1 MKNKNILNTSAQ
13 VARLITLLF
22 CYFVALSTTAQTTE
36 LTTQEAK
43 TLYKNITMKH
53 VSVHDPS
60 IVYDESADYYY
71 IIGSHRGLARTRD
84 LQNWTSLTEKFG
96 VVRADGS
103 VETITYSESN
113 KKNIERVF
121 RTNQTKQVTKGGETI
136 AFGNYDAVAWA
147 CALPDAD
154 GNEWGLD
161 GVMWAPDII
170 WNPHMQ
176 KWCQYMGI
184 NGFNGNSVIV
194 LMTASQIEGPWI
206 YEGPVAYSGFR
217 TKTDARVSWKLTD
230 LELVIGEQSTLPER
244 YNKPTNNNGVN
255 WGDWW
260 PNNIDPSVFFD
271 EQGELWLI
279 YGSWSGGIWM
289 LKLNKENGLRDYDVT
304 YATDYSASTKAMT
317 SDAYFGKRVAGG
329 CYVSGEGPYVEHIGQ
344 YYYLFVSYGGFAPD
358 GGYQMR
364 VFRSE
369 NPDGPY
375 VDCRNQPATYTS
387 WQVNF
392 GPNTSNRGQL
402 LMSSYNQWGFQTIGE
417 CAQGHNSAIAA
428 KDGRNYLVYHT
439 KFNDGTYGH
448 LVRVHQLFVNEKG
461 WLVAA
466 PFEYNGETQTDEQ
479 NASQQLY
486 QASEIPGKWQLL
498 VHKYGLNH
506 EKMEEVL
513 PVEIELSGD
522 GTISGGAK
530 GKWELVDG
538 TTYIHLTIG
547 GINYFGVLTEQ
558 QMEPTSIKALCF
570 TALSSTGVPVW
581 GYKIRE
587 KYQLARQLNT
597 QTVPV
602 ANGRR
607 ISSNTDLYGIDVLTN
622 VNLEWT
628 SSEPAIISNEGLYDP
643 TGLTENTPVE
653 LTVKEWAGD
662 YYWTQTYR
670 VSALKDSIPDVDYK
684 SGMLAYYNFDDE
696 PIENKLNTTETA
708 TLRRSGT
715 TVKKPVLE
723 THRMRN
729 GQVLHQFAAA
739 ENNRA
744 SYAEMPNPLLNADLS
759 QGATIA
765 FWVHPNDDDLW
776 NTIFAF
782 YDSSIRQRLWMTPNA
797 YVGWSSLTDN
807 IDINYPDRKTNYLTP
822 KEWNHV
828 VLTISPSAGISIYVN
843 GSLKAT
849 TSYTY
854 QGTVDGVEIT
864 RKAQVDFNLLTDLM
878 ATSEKFYLGY
888 GTTRTSADMLF
899 DDLMIFNRVLTSR
912 EVRGLNLLADRV
924 YDFAADLTSGVDI
937 TTTTSS
943 GESLGAESIYDLSGR
958 KIANGKSFNRKYP
971 KGIYIVNGRKVVV
984 K

>member
-1 MKNKNILNTSAQ
+1 MKNKKNLRALAQ
-13 VARLITLLF
+13 VAR
-22 CYFVALSTTAQTTE
+22 FVAVLLCSLAALPSHAQTTE

-43 TLYKNITMKH
+43 TLYKNITMHH

-60 IVYDESADYYY
+60 VVYDEAADYYY

-96 VVRADGS
+96 VVRTNGT

-113 KKNIERVF
+113 KKNIERAF
-121 RTNQTKQVTKGGETI
+121 RTNQTKQITKDGKTI
-136 AFGNYDAVAWA
+136 DFGNFDAVAWA
-147 CALPDAD
+147 CALPDGD

-170 WNPHMQ
+170 WNPVMQ

-184 NGFNGNSVIV
+184 NGYNGNSVIV
-194 LMTASQIEGPWI
+194 LMTADQIEGPWI
-206 YEGPVAYSGFR
+206 YQGPVAYSGFR
-217 TKTDARVSWKLTD
+217 TKTDDRVSWKLTD

-244 YNKPTNNNGVN
+244 YNKPTNDNGVN

-402 LMSSYNQWGFQTIGE
+402 LMSSYNQWGFQTVGE

-513 PVEIELSGD
+513 PVEIELSDD

-558 QMEPTSIKALCF
+558 QMEPTNIKALCF
-570 TALSSTGVPVW
+570 TALNASGVPVW

-587 KYQLARQLNT
+587 KYQLARQVNT
-597 QTVPV
+597 QTIPV
-602 ANGRR
+602 AGTRR
-607 ISSNTDLYGIDVLTN
+607 VSGSIDLYN
-622 VNLEWT
+622 VPLLPGVDLQWT
-628 SSEPAIISNEGLYDP
+628 SSEPDIISSEGRYNP
-643 TGLTENTPVE
+643 AGLTENADVQ
-653 LTVKEWAGD
+653 LTALETCGD
-662 YYWTQTYR
+662 YYWKQAYN
-670 VSALKDSIPDVDYK
+670 VVAQKDTIPAVDYK
-684 SGMLAYYNFDDE
+684 SGMLAYYNFDAS
-696 PIENKLNTTETA
+696 PVVNILNAEQTA
-708 TLRRSGT
+708 NLRRT
-715 TVKKPVLE
+715 TPAEKPELE
-723 THRMRN
+723 EGGVRN
-729 GQVLHQFAAA
+729 GSVLHQFTTTT
-739 ENNRA
+739 ENRY
-744 SYAEMPNPLLNADLS
+744 SYAEMPNPYYGLS
-759 QGATIA
+759 LDDGATIA
-765 FWVHPNDDDLW
+765 FWVKPNDDNLW
-776 NTIFAF
+776 NCIWAF
-782 YDSSIRQRLWMTPNA
+782 YNASQKKRFFMTPNA
-797 YVGWSSLTDN
+797 YLGYSDGTDYV
-807 IDINYPDRKTNYLTP
+807 DINHADRATHYLTP
-822 KEWNHV
+822 GQWSHII
-828 VLTISPSAGISIYVN
+828 LTISPDNGISIYVN
-843 GSLKAT
+843 GALKA
-849 TSYTY
+849 SSGYAY
-854 QGTVDGVEIT
+854 RGSVDGKSISK
-864 RKAQVDFNLLTDLM
+864 KADVDFTLFLRFMQECPN
-878 ATSEKFYLGY
+878 FYLGY
-888 GTTRTSADMLF
+888 GSFWSSADMHI
-899 DDLMIFNRVLTSR
+899 DDLMLYNRVLTSQ
-912 EVRGLNLLADRV
+912 ELRGLYTLANRV
-924 YDFAADLTSGVDI
+924 YDFAGDLTDAIEIVENGKRPANN
-937 TTTTSS
+937 TST
-943 GESLGAESIYDLSGR
+943 YDLSGR
-958 KIANGKSFNRKYP
+958 KVAPASLKKGVYISNGKK
-971 KGIYIVNGRKVVV
+971 IIVR
-984 K
+984 